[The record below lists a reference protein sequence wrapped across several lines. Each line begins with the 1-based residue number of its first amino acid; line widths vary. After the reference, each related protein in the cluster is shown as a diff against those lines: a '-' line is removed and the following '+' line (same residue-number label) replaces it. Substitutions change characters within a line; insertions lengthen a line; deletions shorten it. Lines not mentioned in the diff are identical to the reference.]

1 MQYGFK
7 LVPVTIKDVS
17 WHLLPSKLRLTICCL
32 LPAMYV
38 ISRCASISS
47 FSHTGKITTFQTLK
61 SKQKKLELTD
71 MIDFGEFFSLSLESP
86 SVATSIK
93 YVCYFM
99 MRINQVQVW
108 MNYDVECLPKRI
120 RSYIV
125 YHQLSMLYS
134 GGFVNVHSISFVLR
148 LFLVVLFFHQY
159 LFNIFSKYI
168 KYNI

>member
-1 MQYGFK
+1 
-7 LVPVTIKDVS
+7 
-17 WHLLPSKLRLTICCL
+17 
-32 LPAMYV
+32 MYV

-47 FSHTGKITTFQTLK
+47 FSHTGKIKTFQTLK
-61 SKQKKLELTD
+61 SKQKNLELTD
-71 MIDFGEFFSLSLESP
+71 IIDFGEFFSLSLECP
-86 SVATSIK
+86 SVVTSIK

>member
-1 MQYGFK
+1 
-7 LVPVTIKDVS
+7 
-17 WHLLPSKLRLTICCL
+17 
-32 LPAMYV
+32 MYV

-47 FSHTGKITTFQTLK
+47 FSHTGKIKTFQTLK
-61 SKQKKLELTD
+61 SKQKNLELTD
-71 MIDFGEFFSLSLESP
+71 IIDFGEFFSLSLECP
-86 SVATSIK
+86 SVVTSIK

-134 GGFVNVHSISFVLR
+134 DGFVNVHSISFILR
-148 LFLVVLFFHQY
+148 LFLVGFF
-159 LFNIFSKYI
+159 FINIFSKYI